1 MIFTKAKPE
10 EAHNCVKQAEAEPG
24 RCRYLFVDS
33 AEHHGD
39 RILVGS
45 LIPVKFFPLQAG
57 DTRNRTLAAEG
68 DGEAPFE
75 LRLCSFE
82 ARYES
87 WFLCC
92 MADLEWVLKVEGDY
106 LEACEQ
112 LLGAP
117 AVIQAARSELARQ
130 GGGSRPFSV
139 APGLTRL
146 RLQAAEA

>member
-1 MIFTKAKPE
+1 MKLTKAKQQ
-10 EAHNCVKQAEAEPG
+10 EARNCVKQAAVEPG

-33 AEHHGD
+33 AEHQGD

-45 LIPVKFFPLQAG
+45 LIPVKFFPLEAG
-57 DTRNRTLAAEG
+57 DTRNRTSAA
-68 DGEAPFE
+68 DGEEAAFE

-82 ARYES
+82 ERYES

-106 LEACEQ
+106 LGACEQ

-117 AVIQAARSELARQ
+117 AVIQAARAELSCQ
-130 GGGSRPFSV
+130 GGAPRPS
-139 APGLTRL
+139 ATLPGLARL

>member
-1 MIFTKAKPE
+1 MILTKAKQE
-10 EAHNCVKQAEAEPG
+10 EARNCVKQAEVEPG

-45 LIPVKFFPLQAG
+45 LIPVKFFPLQAD
-57 DTRNRTLAAEG
+57 DTRNRSLVS
-68 DGEAPFE
+68 DGEEAAFE
-75 LRLCSFE
+75 LRLCSFDE
-82 ARYES
+82 RYES

-92 MADLEWVLKVEGDY
+92 MADLEWVLKVEGEY

-117 AVIQAARSELARQ
+117 AVIRAARSELTRQ
-130 GGGSRPFSV
+130 GGGPRVIST

-146 RLQAAEA
+146 RLQAAEG